1 VDNTGILDFAFR
13 PTVGVRTKDDLEIVF
28 NTSRIAPKPRSRK
41 DLVVF
46 PNPTTTGIV
55 QFSIPNTTGKL
66 NLSQG
71 AQAEVF
77 DATGRSVMIGDVEMV
92 GGSVGQLDLTNLSDG
107 AYTMKVTIGGQVF
120 ITKVIKQ

>member
-1 VDNTGILDFAFR
+1 
-13 PTVGVRTKDDLEIVF
+13 VGVRTKDDLAIVF
-28 NTSRIAPKPRSRK
+28 NTSRIAPKPRNRK
-41 DLVVF
+41 ELVVF

-120 ITKVIKQ
+120 MTKVIKQ